1 MTNIIKF
8 PEKKTQSVGSVQDG
22 STNRLNVIAKSVFGG
37 VIRFVWVMI
46 VLTWPIFKWVL
57 SLDIVFQMFHMIYH
71 WNTPGVYAGWN
82 FLLHFFVLTALT
94 YYVSIYKPKG
104 I

>member
-8 PEKKTQSVGSVQDG
+8 PTKKIQSVGFVQDR
-22 STNRLNVIAKSVFGG
+22 STNQLNVIAKSVFDR
-37 VIRFVWVMI
+37 VIRFVWVVT

-57 SLDIVFQMFHMIYH
+57 SLDILFQMFRMIYH
-71 WNTPGVYAGWN
+71 WNTPDVYAGWN
-82 FLLHFFVLTALT
+82 FLMHFSMLTALT
-94 YYVSIYKPKG
+94 CYVSIYKPKG

>member
-8 PEKKTQSVGSVQDG
+8 PAKKTQSVGSVQDK
-22 STNRLNVIAKSVFGG
+22 STNRLNVIAKTVFDC
-37 VIRFVWVMI
+37 VIRFVWVVT
-46 VLTWPIFKWVL
+46 VLTWPIFKWVM
-57 SLDIVFQMFHMIYH
+57 SLDILFQMFRMIYH

-82 FLLHFFVLTALT
+82 FLLHFSVLTALT
-94 YYVSIYKPKG
+94 YYVAIYKPKG

>member
-8 PEKKTQSVGSVQDG
+8 PAKKTQSVDSVQDK
-22 STNRLNVIAKSVFGG
+22 STNRLNVTTNAVFGC
-37 VIRFVWVMI
+37 VIRFVWVVT
-46 VLTWPIFKWVL
+46 VLTWPVFKWVL
-57 SLDIVFQMFHMIYH
+57 SLDILFQMFRMIYH
-71 WNTPGVYAGWN
+71 WNTPDVYAGWN
-82 FLLHFFVLTALT
+82 FLMHFSVLTALT

>member
-8 PEKKTQSVGSVQDG
+8 PAKKTQSVGSVQDK
-22 STNRLNVIAKSVFGG
+22 STKHFTVIAKSVFNG
-37 VIRFVWVMI
+37 VIHFVWVAT

-57 SLDIVFQMFHMIYH
+57 SLDILFQLLQMIYH

-82 FLLHFFVLTALT
+82 FLLHFSVLTAIT